1 MKRNNKISNET
12 PLLSPLRAGFSSTN
26 TQSTDEEDDA
36 THPSKKSPKT
46 AGLGAKICFLVDHS
60 KNSILVNRTEDLCS
74 IFNSDSLSMPYVLS
88 SVPMTAIMLVLRT
101 LRESLKLCKIAWPQ

>member
-1 MKRNNKISNET
+1 MQGCVGLIHADLCMKSHNKISNET

-60 KNSILVNRTEDLCS
+60 K
-74 IFNSDSLSMPYVLS
+74 
-88 SVPMTAIMLVLRT
+88 
-101 LRESLKLCKIAWPQ
+101 K